1 MKVNSINVTVDGIKM
16 TYKLDEFLDQ
26 CKAGKVDGIVGYKED
41 KSFINMRFVNN
52 RVYKEKPRAVPKKPK
67 NVVLKSFDA
76 ELRTSFVHM
85 KDIVF
90 VFDITINGQTNSMSV
105 VSRNYLLNEMAI
117 GQVVNTKLIEKHID
131 KNNILCLVQVSEYC
145 EGTEFTRFAVIE
157 LHANR
162 DGILSSR
169 LIGNMGDMY
178 SFKDGR
184 VYVMYNGQ
192 HMKYSDISFE
202 VNSNYCLL
210 NFKADLGD
218 RVMKQS
224 LLVKRKRW

>member
-1 MKVNSINVTVDGIKM
+1 M
-16 TYKLDEFLDQ
+16 
-26 CKAGKVDGIVGYKED
+26 
-41 KSFINMRFVNN
+41 
-52 RVYKEKPRAVPKKPK
+52 
-67 NVVLKSFDA
+67 
-76 ELRTSFVHM
+76 RTSFVHM

-90 VFDITINGQTNSMSV
+90 VFDIMLNGQTNNISV
-105 VSRNYLLNEMAI
+105 VSKNYLLNEMTT

-131 KNNILCLVQVSEYC
+131 KNNILCLVQVTEYD

-157 LHANR
+157 MHVAR
-162 DGILSSR
+162 DGSIKSR
-169 LIGNMGDMY
+169 LLGNMSDMY

-218 RVMKQS
+218 RVMDQS
-224 LLVKRKRW
+224 LAVKRKRW

>member
-1 MKVNSINVTVDGIKM
+1 MKVNSINVTVDGIK
-16 TYKLDEFLDQ
+16 TTLKLDEFLDQ

-52 RVYKEKPRAVPKKPK
+52 KVYKEKPRTVPKKPK

-90 VFDITINGQTNSMSV
+90 VFDVTINGQTNNISLI
-105 VSRNYLLNEMAI
+105 SRNYLLNEMTI
-117 GQVVNTKLIEKHID
+117 GQLINTKLVGKNID
-131 KNNILCLVQVSEYC
+131 KNNILCLVQVTEYS

-157 LHANR
+157 LHATR
-162 DGILSSR
+162 DGIIRSR
-169 LIGNMGDMY
+169 LLGNMGDMS
-178 SFKDGR
+178 SFQDGR

-192 HMKYSDISFE
+192 HLKCSNIDFV
-202 VNSNYCLL
+202 VNNNYCLL
-210 NFKADLGD
+210 NFNADLGD
-218 RVMKQS
+218 RVMEQS
-224 LLVKRKRW
+224 LAVKRKRW

>member
-1 MKVNSINVTVDGIKM
+1 MKVNSVNVTVDGIKL
-16 TYKLDEFLDQ
+16 TYNLDEFLEQ
-26 CKAGKVDGIVGYKED
+26 CKAGKVNGVVGYKENG
-41 KSFINMRFVNN
+41 SFINMRFVNN
-52 RVYKEKPRAVPKKPK
+52 KVFKENPRITPKKPK
-67 NVVLKSFDA
+67 NVVLERFDA
-76 ELRTSFVHM
+76 ELRTAFVHM

-90 VFDITINGQTNSMSV
+90 VFDIMLNGQTNNISII
-105 VSRNYLLNEMAI
+105 SRNYLLNEMTV
-117 GQVVNTKLIEKHID
+117 GQLVNTKLIGKYTD
-131 KNNILCLVQVSEYC
+131 KNNILCLVQVSEYS

-157 LHANR
+157 LHATR
-162 DGILSSR
+162 DGIIRSR
-169 LIGNMGDMY
+169 LLGNMGDMS
-178 SFKDGR
+178 SFQDGR

-192 HMKYSDISFE
+192 HLKYSDISFE

>member
-26 CKAGKVDGIVGYKED
+26 CKAGKVDGVVGYKENG
-41 KSFINMRFVNN
+41 SFINMRFVNN
-52 RVYKEKPRAVPKKPK
+52 KVFKENPRVASKKPK
-67 NVVLKSFDA
+67 NVVLKNFDA
-76 ELRTSFVHM
+76 ELRTSFVHS

-90 VFDITINGQTNSMSV
+90 VFDIMINGQANNVSII
-105 VSRNYLLNEMAI
+105 SRNYLLNEMAI
-117 GQVVNTKLIEKHID
+117 GKLVNTKLIGKHID
-131 KNNILCLVQVSEYC
+131 KNNILCLVQVTEYS

-157 LHANR
+157 LHATR
-162 DGILSSR
+162 DGIIRSR
-169 LIGNMGDMY
+169 LLGNMGDMS
-178 SFKDGR
+178 SFQDGR

-192 HMKYSDISFE
+192 HLKYSDISFE

-218 RVMKQS
+218 RVVEQS
-224 LLVKRKRW
+224 LYVKRKRW